1 MHNINVKSYLPKN
14 SYMTSEQIEKFLSSE
29 TKSKSLVRISFK
41 TRNSILGIF
50 IQTADFNDLK
60 VKNFW
65 RIVSEANVEKWE
77 KSKDMNLC
85 RMFNGAE
92 FTKLAVA

>member
-1 MHNINVKSYLPKN
+1 MQKTYLPQN
-14 SYMTSEQIEKFLSSE
+14 SCMTSEQIDKFLSGE
-29 TKSKSLVRISFK
+29 IKSKSLIRISFK

-50 IQTADFNDLK
+50 IQTPDFNDLK
-60 VKNFW
+60 AKNFW
-65 RIVSEANVEKWE
+65 RIVSETNIEKWE